1 MLTVEVGAAGV
12 ERLQLT
18 KLRYRDAIAT
28 VHIARRLPACGRPL
42 ALQQVRPCP
51 TMPLL
56 AGRRRI
62 VGSPWMGFVVLGLT
76 VYFLTTAW
84 APVLAP
90 GRTGLATARRPRCAG
105 PVPGRAT
112 EDEPAR
118 PPRNIGGIASRLAPT
133 RTAPPMTAV
142 STSTPP
148 AERRPAGCA
157 RCGRAEVERPH
168 RTVAGG
174 VATPGVPRHWLPSRP
189 VHWSWRTRRTRRARP
204 GSRDQAP
211 APFKR
216 GKTAVEQVSSKHR
229 QVAGPAA
236 PFCPSG
242 AARHSARA
250 ERHRTL
256 PRRTATAPARPEQ
269 GQHAIRPGTDRWNGI
284 VDVEGRGRERSVD
297 RVCGSHGPPP
307 PRVPA
312 RAAD

>member
-1 MLTVEVGAAGV
+1 MS
-12 ERLQLT
+12 R
-18 KLRYRDAIAT
+18 
-28 VHIARRLPACGRPL
+28 PA
-42 ALQQVRPCP
+42 
-51 TMPLL
+51 
-56 AGRRRI
+56 
-62 VGSPWMGFVVLGLT
+62 
-76 VYFLTTAW
+76 
-84 APVLAP
+84 
-90 GRTGLATARRPRCAG
+90 
-105 PVPGRAT
+105 
-112 EDEPAR
+112 

-250 ERHRTL
+250 ERQGTLPERSGTARCPSGAAPHGATPDRHRT
-256 PRRTATAPARPEQ
+256 
-269 GQHAIRPGTDRWNGI
+269 
-284 VDVEGRGRERSVD
+284 RST
-297 RVCGSHGPPP
+297 G
-307 PRVPA
+307 A
-312 RAAD
+312 RAARHPARHGPLEWHCRRRGSWPGAICRSGVWQRRPAATARPRSRRGLSGW